1 MMGMKGKARRLKE
14 KGDEDGREKEKRK
27 VNYKIQ
33 YVNKEK
39 NRIGGFGKGK
49 HDDERAAAGR
59 QGEGALAVCSR

>member
-1 MMGMKGKARRLKE
+1 MGMKGKARRLKE

-33 YVNKEK
+33 HVNKEK

-59 QGEGALAVCSR
+59 RGEGALAVRSR